1 MSPTR
6 HYGRMSRIPWRYFIP
21 LVTMLAALVAWVLVI
36 WAALVVST
44 IVLNT
49 LSQIVEIAQMS

>member
-1 MSPTR
+1 MGHFKLS
-6 HYGRMSRIPWRYFIP
+6 WLLP
-21 LVTMLAALVAWVLVI
+21 LITLVAALVAWVLVI

-49 LSQIVEIAQMS
+49 LSQIVELAQMS

>member
-1 MSPTR
+1 MKNL
-6 HYGRMSRIPWRYFIP
+6 RISWILP
-21 LVTMLAALVAWVLVI
+21 LVTLLAALVAWVLVI

-49 LSQIVEIAQMS
+49 LSQIVELAQMS

>member
-1 MSPTR
+1 MKT
-6 HYGRMSRIPWRYFIP
+6 IPWRWFVP
-21 LVTMLAALVAWVLVI
+21 LITMIAALVAWVLVI

-49 LSQIVEIAQMS
+49 LSQIVELAQLS

>member
-1 MSPTR
+1 MR
-6 HYGRMSRIPWRYFIP
+6 HLRISWLLP
-21 LVTMLAALVAWVLVI
+21 LVTLVAALVAWVLVI

-49 LSQIVEIAQMS
+49 LHQIVELAQMS